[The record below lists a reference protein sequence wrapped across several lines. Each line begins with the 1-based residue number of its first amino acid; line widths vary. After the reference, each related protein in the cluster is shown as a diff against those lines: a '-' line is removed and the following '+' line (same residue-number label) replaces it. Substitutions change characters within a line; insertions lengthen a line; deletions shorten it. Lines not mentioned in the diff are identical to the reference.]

1 MKRIGN
7 LAVFVVPYFEDLI
20 GHFPEAQQE
29 LIRDCERVIGMH
41 HSFGDEYLTI
51 SLPDAQ
57 KVFEKAL
64 SRGYLP
70 GHFGPEDTLQWG
82 ERSGFSPKRRTFL
95 RFFVNRI
102 FDASG
107 VLLPSACAASVK
119 AVIGVLALYKK
130 VKMPCTK
137 ERIQDEV
144 DQYYHNDE
152 TLRRPSCDWSGGFF
166 DRCSMVDGSV
176 EHVSEDLFGHVQ
188 PGSRRLL
195 ELCQR
200 VADVV
205 ASNLGLF
212 SRDTLLHKHG
222 TGAVADSEYG
232 GDKYRFPTWSQRLE
246 NIFPSFELGAANVRL
261 AAEETYSLF
270 RDAEAPAKQ
279 LAVPKTQKGPRLI
292 ASEPTSHMWIQQG
305 ILGALETALEKSL
318 LRHCV
323 DLHDQ
328 RPSQKL
334 AVQASLSRELCTVD
348 LKSASDRLSLWTVE
362 RLFRSNVSLLVLL
375 AAARSVWVKSG
386 PKVDERR
393 RYLVLRKFANQGSAL
408 TFPIQTIAYAILCI
422 TAVLYTS
429 RTKLK
434 SVNVSTV
441 TKAAKCVRV
450 FGDDLILP
458 TRALPVLADLLE
470 FNQLQVNKGKTH
482 FSGNF
487 AESCGT
493 RAFRGTVVT
502 PGYLT
507 CVSSNPTPE
516 EISALVQ
523 VSNNFA
529 REWMFHTSNVVL
541 SLVPHKFRKELHATR
556 LLAGLS
562 LWTFLPGLP
571 PGTRTYYN
579 SRLCR
584 EEVKTVSVSIE
595 PKTSKRD
602 NWASLLQYFTQAGPS
617 YVPPIDS
624 IVPLDEDNRPQY
636 CKPQLSDLLGHM
648 REPTVSRVGFTVSM
662 TEKVSVRRV
671 PLLGLEISDIIPK

>member
-7 LAVFVVPYFEDLI
+7 LATFVVPYFEDLI
-20 GHFPEAQQE
+20 GHFPEATQE
-29 LIRDCERVIGMH
+29 LVRDCERVIGMH
-41 HSFGDEYLTI
+41 HAFGDEFLTI

-70 GHFGPEDTLQWG
+70 GHFGPDDVLQWG

-95 RFFVNRI
+95 RFFINRI

-130 VKMPCTK
+130 VELPCTK

-144 DQYYHNDE
+144 DQYYRNDE
-152 TLRRPSCDWSGGFF
+152 ALRAPTCDWSNGQF
-166 DRCSMVDGSV
+166 DRCSVVDGWIR
-176 EHVSEDLFGHVQ
+176 EEPDLFGPQ
-188 PGSRRLL
+188 RSTGKKLL
-195 ELCQR
+195 ELLQR

-205 ASNLGLF
+205 ASNLGSF
-212 SRDTLLHKHG
+212 DPSTLVHKHG
-222 TGAVADSEYG
+222 KGAVADSKFG
-232 GDKYRFPTWSQRLE
+232 NDKYKFPTWSRRLE
-246 NIFPSFELGAANVRL
+246 NIYPSYLHGSANFRL

-270 RDAEAPAKQ
+270 RDADVPAKQ
-279 LAVPKTQKGPRLI
+279 CAVPKTQKGPRLI

-305 ILGALETALEKSL
+305 LLGVLEKALKTSL

-328 RPSQKL
+328 RPSQEL
-334 AVQASLSRELCTVD
+334 AIEASRSSELCTVD

-362 RLFRSNVSLLVLL
+362 RLFRANLSLLV
-375 AAARSVWVKSG
+375 AMSAARTVWVKSDS
-386 PKVDERR
+386 KVDDQG
-393 RYLVLRKFANQGSAL
+393 RYRVLRKFANQGSAL
-408 TFPIQTIAYAILCI
+408 TFPIQTIAYAMICI

-429 RTKLK
+429 RTRLK
-434 SVNVSTV
+434 SVNFSTV
-441 TKAAKCVRV
+441 SKAAKCVRV

-482 FSGNF
+482 YSGNF

-507 CVSSNPTPE
+507 CVSSTPSPE

-529 REWMFHTSNVVL
+529 REWMYHTSNMVL
-541 SLVPHKFRKELHATR
+541 SLVPQKVRENLLATR
-556 LLAGLS
+556 LLGGLS

-584 EEVKTVSVSIE
+584 EEVKTYTVSVRPAVSE
-595 PKTSKRD
+595 RD
-602 NWASLLQYFTQAGPS
+602 NWASLLQYFTQAGPQH
-617 YVPPIDS
+617 VPPIDT

-636 CKPQLSDLLGHM
+636 CRPQLGRLLNHL
-648 REPTVSRVGFTVSM
+648 REPTVSKVGFTTSM
-662 TEKVSVRRV
+662 EEKVSFKRV
-671 PLLGLEISDIIPK
+671 PLLGMEILDIIP